1 MQVPDQINQLTQ
13 ALTNRIGNR
22 FGNAPGQGMEISNTQ
37 RQVQQPPK
45 PQPRQPS
52 APSDP
57 YGNYGG
63 TGQGQNYG
71 GARGNAGGREVTRG
85 MIGGDLNQAQL
96 AQFSLERGRGRG
108 R

>member
-22 FGNAPGQGMEISNTQ
+22 FGNAPGRGMEISNTQ

-52 APSDP
+52 APSGEF
-57 YGNYGG
+57 GNYGG

-71 GARGNAGGREVTRG
+71 GARGNAPRSGQQGV
-85 MIGGDLNQAQL
+85 IGGDLD
-96 AQFSLERGRGRG
+96 
-108 R
+108 